1 MKIFMWTASFM
12 YVLVEAVFPLNTFL
26 FPSALLIIRYP
37 GTSVS
42 RRHCPSIL
50 GSLVFGGNVSPAVA
64 LLAGGTICSLAPYT
78 SAVWQIEL
86 LDERACLRTV
96 PQVSITQ
103 KDFREKTCRRL

>member
-50 GSLVFGGNVSPAVA
+50 GSLVFGGKVSPAVA
-64 LLAGGTICSLAPYT
+64 LPPYLVVCHGNSQRALSLNHLHYI
-78 SAVWQIEL
+78 VL
-86 LDERACLRTV
+86 
-96 PQVSITQ
+96 
-103 KDFREKTCRRL
+103 